1 MGFRSAWKQDGID
14 RLESELD
21 RYKDLYDTYH
31 DQEYA
36 DMIKIITEELEKA
49 KADLEEL
56 EN

>member
-21 RYKDLYDTYH
+21 RYQDLYDTYH